1 MTEYP
6 PILSGTALQQIA
18 ALRDYLVRR
27 ARDSDASVG
36 AGALDGPKNS
46 ASAGEGNTPSV
57 SLRST
62 APPEGAPGA
71 ALASPAGG
79 SGAVGAD
86 RGAAALR
93 ALIVKT
99 ADRVERQV
107 ELLSRSLHEDYLAR
121 SDFGD
126 YQEQIDTLIRATARQ
141 IVESYDFTARLS
153 AADERLGELAGALTR
168 LRGEIRRG
176 LIQDPE
182 TGELCFGIAI
192 AQELRF
198 TGQTVTENGLVYE
211 ELAPGQTLGLYTASG
226 WQFWINGSKRGWF
239 DASDGQLHIRS
250 LTAEQELRLGGD
262 WLCTS
267 SGGFGIRY
275 VGA

>member
-27 ARDSDASVG
+27 ARDSDA
-36 AGALDGPKNS
+36 
-46 ASAGEGNTPSV
+46 
-57 SLRST
+57 
-62 APPEGAPGA
+62 
-71 ALASPAGG
+71 LASPSGGGAERSEAEGGTPLSALRATSPGGG
-79 SGAVGAD
+79 SKDAPTASQD
-86 RGAAALR
+86 ALPAAALR

-107 ELLSRSLHEDYLAR
+107 ELLSQSLHEDYLAR

-126 YQEQIDTLIRATARQ
+126 YQEQIETLIRASARQ

-153 AADERLGELAGALTR
+153 AADARLGELAGALTR

-192 AQELRF
+192 ARELRF

-211 ELAPGQTLGLYTASG
+211 ELAPGQTLGLYTDAG
-226 WQFWINGSKRGWF
+226 WQFWCNGSKRGWF

-250 LTAEQELRLGGD
+250 LTAEQELRPGGD

-267 SGGFGIRY
+267 AGGFGIRY
-275 VGA
+275 TGA